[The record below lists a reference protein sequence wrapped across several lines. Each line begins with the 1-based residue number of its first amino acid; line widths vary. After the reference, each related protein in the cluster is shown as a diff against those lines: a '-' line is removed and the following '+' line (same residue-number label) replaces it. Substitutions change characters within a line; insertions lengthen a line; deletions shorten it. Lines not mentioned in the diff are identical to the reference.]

1 MNYYIFAAGVA
12 ELVDALGLGPS
23 GATLESSSL
32 SARTTIIIFFHKFMF
47 YFLHNFIPSSIL
59 WQAGPLTI
67 RYYGLVLLL
76 AMIAAILLSIKI
88 ASWYQIQK
96 EKIIDL
102 AIYLIIGGLIGARIY
117 EIFLEFSYYQN
128 NPLAIFKVWQGGLA
142 IHGGIIGGFIAL
154 YLFSHDNKI
163 SLLKLSALVVPGLAL
178 GQAIGR
184 WGNWFNQEL
193 FGLPSALPWSIPISP
208 VNRPSNYL
216 NFNFFHPT
224 FLYESLACLVLAAL
238 LFYFAW
244 RWRKNEKNQKFIVI
258 IYLSSYA
265 FIRFMLEFI
274 KIDETPVW
282 LGLRWPQIA
291 SLLMI
296 IPVFILLIKNYQLAK
311 K

>member
-1 MNYYIFAAGVA
+1 
-12 ELVDALGLGPS
+12 
-23 GATLESSSL
+23 
-32 SARTTIIIFFHKFMF
+32 MF

-154 YLFSHDNKI
+154 YLFSHYNKI

-193 FGLPSALPWSIPISP
+193 FGQPTNLPWGIPIAIEKRQLAYESF
-208 VNRPSNYL
+208 S
-216 NFNFFHPT
+216 FFHPT
-224 FLYESLACLVLAAL
+224 FLYESLGLLILATAL
-238 LFYFAW
+238 FFLIKKTKILSEKKSVSILAFYLIGAS
-244 RWRKNEKNQKFIVI
+244 
-258 IYLSSYA
+258 LL
-265 FIRFMLEFI
+265 RFFLEFI
-274 KIDETPVW
+274 KIDFAPLIFSW
-282 LGLRWPQIA
+282 RWPQFF
-291 SLLMI
+291 S
-296 IPVFILLIKNYQLAK
+296 FILVIIVLAGYLIYLYHHEKHSSLRPSWESK
-311 K
+311 